1 MPYPRLRGN
10 GTRAG
15 GLKTAA
21 ILKERDPDY
30 YKKIGQLGGS
40 KSSPTK
46 GFASMTP
53 TQRSAAGRKGGRM
66 SSRKGIKSGQGT
78 SPGAAYHRR
87 HKPAAPTEP
96 TAYEYWTGEDN

>member
-1 MPYPRLRGN
+1 MPYPRLRGY
-10 GTRAG
+10 GTKIG

-40 KSSPTK
+40 KSHPNK
-46 GFASMTP
+46 GFASLTP
-53 TQRSAAGRKGGRM
+53 KQRSAAGRKGGSM

-96 TAYEYWTGEDN
+96 TAYQLYTADEL